1 MTFIISLI
9 ECNYTLFIVF
19 LKREGFKVK
28 PGVRP
33 IISHYFIQNQANAV
47 TWIQCFISEA
57 AAFVLGPVSQLS
69 KVSTSKVMSLS

>member
-1 MTFIISLI
+1 MTFIISII
-9 ECNYTLFIVF
+9 ECNYTLLIRF
-19 LKREGFKVK
+19 LRAEDFKVK

-47 TWIQCFISEA
+47 TWIQYFISEA
-57 AAFVLGPVSQLS
+57 AAVVLGPVSKLL